1 MKLHKTH
8 SRKRDT
14 YTFDF
19 FDANGKPKPVTV
31 RPGENGVTEIDIK
44 ILHSFD
50 DSEVYYNIKNR
61 RPKLEDW
68 QLKQIAEWESGF
80 ITFFSNAHGY
90 SPSKDDLMDAKLEVF
105 PKNWIGS
112 LDEMLDTENYG
123 YGDKSALLYSLSS
136 ETTDEPSYIERL
148 HEIIEGMDKRWQFI
162 YEQALLEGIPKTEV
176 AAVLNISEA
185 RVRQIVRKIEA
196 RIAEDKILKKLFK

>member
-8 SRKRDT
+8 SKKRDT

-19 FDANGKPKPVTV
+19 FDVNGKPKPVTV

-44 ILHSFD
+44 TLHSLD

-68 QLKQIAEWESGF
+68 QLQQISEWEAGF
-80 ITFFSNAHGY
+80 ITSFTNAHGY
-90 SPSKDDLMDAKLEVF
+90 APSNDDLMDAKLEAF

-112 LDEMLDTENYG
+112 LDEMLDTENDG
-123 YGDKSALLYSLSS
+123 YGDKSALLYSLSN
-136 ETTDEPSYIERL
+136 ETVDEPSYIERL

-162 YEQALLEGIPKTEV
+162 YEQVLLEGIPKTEV

-185 RVRQIVRKIEA
+185 RVRQIVRKIETK
-196 RIAEDKILKKLFK
+196 IAEDKILKKLFK